1 MAKILITALGRG
13 NFDNEEKKMKYQ
25 PTKYYV
31 EENDTLKET
40 QLIASAIDEKWKMD
54 KIIFIGTTGSM
65 WSNVYRFYC
74 EDQNIEK
81 DEKYYEKLE
90 KIELENKKNTSI
102 EELEIEKFN
111 ATFDKKLNS
120 ILDKEIKGIIIKYG
134 VNDIENLENFH
145 SIIEIE
151 KEIENGDEIF
161 IDVTHSFRSMS
172 FWLFLIMT
180 YLKDVSN
187 KNIDIKNITYGMF
200 EARNE
205 KKETPI
211 VSLNLFV
218 DILKWFKGASE
229 LKNYGNSYSI
239 LDELEKN
246 LMNKE
251 IKNEIEIFSD
261 TMNIHYIDSIEE
273 SLKNFNTIK
282 DKLNNLEGPGKYIIP
297 QVFKNFINTFELP
310 NKEKLSNEEKKYLLR
325 AKLAKWHFDQK
336 RYSMAAININEAVV
350 DFIMDAL
357 NFPNID
363 TEIKTDKTRLAKIWL
378 EQIKEVEDEEIKK
391 YGTMYVETRSI
402 RNKIAHS
409 LDNKRDLKEDIKN
422 LKEYSNN
429 IFNLLLSKDLVK
441 EKDSKLGLSE
451 KLKREYE
458 EEEEKKK
465 ENEKKGDF
473 NLFVISDKGLDS
485 EEIVTIKNKFKIAE
499 QPIYLS
505 KKEKEKWKS
514 ACEKNDKESL
524 EHFKEIINNKTKEGD
539 YILIIGDFEYKNE
552 LEEYSNSKN
561 LKVIKIVLKKSFEVL

>member
-1 MAKILITALGRG
+1 MSKILITALGSG
-13 NFDNEEKKMKYQ
+13 TYNKEKNEKEYKLATYYLEEGHPLEK
-25 PTKYYV
+25 T
-31 EENDTLKET
+31 E
-40 QLIASAIDEKWKMD
+40 LIASAIDEQWKMD

-65 WSNVYRFYC
+65 WSNVYKFYC
-74 EDQNIEK
+74 KNKRITMN
-81 DEKYYEKLE
+81 DEYYNKL
-90 KIELENKKNTSI
+90 KNTELSANKDTLI
-102 EELEIEKFN
+102 ENLEIEKFN
-111 ATFDKKLNS
+111 ATFDKK
-120 ILDKEIKGIIIKYG
+120 IKGIVIKYG
-134 VNDIENLENFH
+134 VDNKENLENFH

-151 KEIENGDEIF
+151 KEIEDGDEIF

-180 YLKDVSN
+180 YLRDVSN

-200 EARNE
+200 EAPNE

-246 LMNKE
+246 LIDKE
-251 IKNEIEIFSD
+251 IKNEIENFSD
-261 TMNIHYIDSIEE
+261 TMNINYIDSIEE

-325 AKLAKWHFDQK
+325 AKLAKWHFNQK
-336 RYSMAAININEAVV
+336 RYSMAAININEAIV

-363 TEIKTDKTRLAKIWL
+363 TEIKTDKSRLAKIWL

-409 LDNKRDLKEDIKN
+409 LDNKRDLKEDIRN

-441 EKDSKLGLSE
+441 EKDSKLGFSE
-451 KLKREYE
+451 KLKKENE
-458 EEEEKKK
+458 KK
-465 ENEKKGDF
+465 ENEKKGNL

-514 ACEKNDKESL
+514 ACKKNDKESL
-524 EHFKEIINNKTKEGD
+524 EEFKKIINNKTKEGD
-539 YILIIGDFEYKNE
+539 YILIIGDFEYKKE
-552 LEEYSNSKN
+552 LEEYSSSKN
-561 LKVIKIVLKKSFEVL
+561 LKVMKIVFKKSFKLL

>member
-1 MAKILITALGRG
+1 MAKILITALGSG
-13 NFDNEEKKMKYQ
+13 TYNKEKNEKEYR
-25 PTKYYV
+25 PATYYV
-31 EENDTLKET
+31 EEGNPLKET
-40 QLIASAIDEKWKMD
+40 ELIASAIDEQWKMD

-65 WSNVYRFYC
+65 WSNVYKFYC
-74 EDQNIEK
+74 ENKRITMNDEYYDKLKKTELSANKDTLIE
-81 DEKYYEKLE
+81 
-90 KIELENKKNTSI
+90 N
-102 EELEIEKFN
+102 LEIEKFN
-111 ATFDKKLNS
+111 ATFDKK
-120 ILDKEIKGIIIKYG
+120 IKGIVIKYG
-134 VNDIENLENFH
+134 VDNKENLENFH

-151 KEIENGDEIF
+151 KEIEDGDEIF

-200 EARNE
+200 EAPNE

-246 LMNKE
+246 SMDKE
-251 IKNEIEIFSD
+251 IKNELENFSD
-261 TMNIHYIDSIEE
+261 TMNINYIDSIEE

-325 AKLAKWHFDQK
+325 ARLAKWHFNQK
-336 RYSMAAININEAVV
+336 RYSMAAININEAIV

-378 EQIKEVEDEEIKK
+378 EQIKEVEDKEIKK

-458 EEEEKKK
+458 EEEKKK

-524 EHFKEIINNKTKEGD
+524 EEFKKIINNKTKEGD
-539 YILIIGDFEYKNE
+539 YVLIIGDFEYKNE

-561 LKVIKIVLKKSFEVL
+561 LKVVKIIFKKSFKLL

>member
-1 MAKILITALGRG
+1 MAKILITALGSG
-13 NFDNEEKKMKYQ
+13 TYNKEKNEKEYR
-25 PTKYYV
+25 PATYYV
-31 EENDTLKET
+31 EEGHPLEKTE
-40 QLIASAIDEKWKMD
+40 LIASAIDEQWKMD

-65 WSNVYRFYC
+65 WSNVYKFYC
-74 EDQNIEK
+74 NNKGVKKNEDYYNKLKNTELKANKDTPIEK
-81 DEKYYEKLE
+81 
-90 KIELENKKNTSI
+90 
-102 EELEIEKFN
+102 LEIEKFN
-111 ATFDKKLNS
+111 STFDGK
-120 ILDKEIKGIIIKYG
+120 IKGIVIKYG
-134 VNDIENLENFH
+134 VDNKENLENFH

-151 KEIENGDEIF
+151 KEIEDGDEIF
-161 IDVTHSFRSMS
+161 IDITHSFRSMS

-200 EARNE
+200 EAQNE

-211 VSLNLFV
+211 VSLNLFI

-239 LDELEKN
+239 LEELEKN
-246 LMNKE
+246 LEDKD
-251 IKNEIEIFSD
+251 IKNELENFSNA
-261 TMNIHYIDSIEE
+261 MNINYIDSLKE
-273 SLKNFNTIK
+273 SLKNFDTIK
-282 DKLNNLEGPGKYIIP
+282 NKLDNLEGPGKYIVP
-297 QVFKNFINTFELP
+297 QIFENFINEFKFQNDE
-310 NKEKLSNEEKKYLLR
+310 NLSNEEKKYLLR
-325 AKLAKWHFDQK
+325 AKLAKWHCDQK
-336 RYSMAAININEAVV
+336 RYTMAAININEAIV
-350 DFIMDAL
+350 DFIMDVL
-357 NFPNID
+357 NFPIKD
-363 TEIKTDKTRLAKIWL
+363 TKAKTSETDLAKIWL
-378 EQIKEVEDEEIKK
+378 EKIEKVENEEIKK

-402 RNKIAHS
+402 RNKSAHS
-409 LDNKRDLKEDIKN
+409 LERETNLKDDIKN
-422 LKEYSNN
+422 LEVYSST
-429 IFNLLLSKDLVK
+429 IFNSLSSKDLVK

-552 LEEYSNSKN
+552 LEEYSSSKN
-561 LKVIKIVLKKSFEVL
+561 LKIMKIVFKKFFKLL

>member
-1 MAKILITALGRG
+1 MAKILITALGSG
-13 NFDNEEKKMKYQ
+13 TYNKEKNEKEYK
-25 PTKYYV
+25 PATYYV
-31 EENDTLKET
+31 EEGNPLEKTEF
-40 QLIASAIDEKWKMD
+40 IASAIDEKWKMD

-65 WSNVYRFYC
+65 WSNIYKFYC
-74 EDQNIEK
+74 KNKSITMN
-81 DEKYYEKLE
+81 DEYYDKL
-90 KIELENKKNTSI
+90 KNT
-102 EELEIEKFN
+102 ELTANKDTPVEKLEIEKFN
-111 ATFDKKLNS
+111 NTFGGK
-120 ILDKEIKGIIIKYG
+120 IKGIVIKYG

-151 KEIENGDEIF
+151 KEIEDGDEIF
-161 IDVTHSFRSMS
+161 IDITHSFRSMS

-187 KNIDIKNITYGMF
+187 KNINIKNITYGMF
-200 EARNE
+200 EAPNE

-211 VSLNLFV
+211 VSLNLFI

-239 LDELEKN
+239 LEELEKN
-246 LMNKE
+246 LEDKD
-251 IKNEIEIFSD
+251 IKNELKNFSNA
-261 TMNIHYIDSIEE
+261 MNINYIDSLKE
-273 SLKNFNTIK
+273 SLKNFDTIK
-282 DKLNNLEGPGKYIIP
+282 NKLDNLEGPGKYIVP
-297 QVFKNFINTFELP
+297 QIFENFINEFKFQNDEI
-310 NKEKLSNEEKKYLLR
+310 LSNEEKKYLLR
-325 AKLAKWHFDQK
+325 AKLAKWHCEQK
-336 RYSMAAININEAVV
+336 RYAMAAININEALV
-350 DFIMDAL
+350 DFIMDVL
-357 NFPNID
+357 NFPIKKD
-363 TEIKTDKTRLAKIWL
+363 TKDKTSENKLAINWL
-378 EQIKEVEDEEIKK
+378 EKIEKVEDKEIKK

-402 RNKIAHS
+402 RNKSAHS
-409 LDNKRDLKEDIKN
+409 LERETNLKDDIKN
-422 LKEYSNN
+422 LEINSST

-451 KLKREYE
+451 KLKREY

-539 YILIIGDFEYKNE
+539 YILIIGEFEYKNE

-561 LKVIKIVLKKSFEVL
+561 LKVIKIVFKKSFEVL

>member
-1 MAKILITALGRG
+1 MAKILITALGSG
-13 NFDNEEKKMKYQ
+13 TYNKEKNEKEYK
-25 PTKYYV
+25 PATYYV
-31 EENDTLKET
+31 EEGNPLEKTEF
-40 QLIASAIDEKWKMD
+40 IASAIDEKWKMD

-65 WSNVYRFYC
+65 WSNIYKFYC
-74 EDQNIEK
+74 KNKSITMN
-81 DEKYYEKLE
+81 DEYYDKL
-90 KIELENKKNTSI
+90 KNT
-102 EELEIEKFN
+102 ELTANKDTPVEKLEIEKFN
-111 ATFDKKLNS
+111 NTFGGK
-120 ILDKEIKGIIIKYG
+120 IKGIVIKYG

-151 KEIENGDEIF
+151 KEIEDGDEIF
-161 IDVTHSFRSMS
+161 IDITHSFRSMS

-187 KNIDIKNITYGMF
+187 KNINIKNITYGMF
-200 EARNE
+200 EAPNE

-211 VSLNLFV
+211 VSLNLFI

-239 LDELEKN
+239 LEELEKN
-246 LMNKE
+246 LEDKD
-251 IKNEIEIFSD
+251 IKNELKNFSN
-261 TMNIHYIDSIEE
+261 TMNINYIDSLKE
-273 SLKNFNTIK
+273 SLKNFDTIK
-282 DKLNNLEGPGKYIIP
+282 NKLDNLEGPGKYIVP
-297 QVFKNFINTFELP
+297 QIFENFINEFKFQNDE
-310 NKEKLSNEEKKYLLR
+310 NLSNEEKKYLLR
-325 AKLAKWHFDQK
+325 AKLAKWHCEQK
-336 RYSMAAININEAVV
+336 RYAMAAININEALV
-350 DFIMDAL
+350 DFIMDVL
-357 NFPNID
+357 NFPIKKD
-363 TEIKTDKTRLAKIWL
+363 TKDKTSENKLAINWL
-378 EQIKEVEDEEIKK
+378 EKIEKVEDKEIKK

-402 RNKIAHS
+402 RNKSAHS
-409 LDNKRDLKEDIKN
+409 LERETNLKDDIKN
-422 LKEYSNN
+422 LEINSST

-451 KLKREYE
+451 KLKREY

-539 YILIIGDFEYKNE
+539 YILIIGEFEYKNE

-561 LKVIKIVLKKSFEVL
+561 LKVIKIVFKKSFEVL

>member
-1 MAKILITALGRG
+1 MAKILITALGSG
-13 NFDNEEKKMKYQ
+13 TYNKEKNEKEYR
-25 PTKYYV
+25 PATYYV
-31 EENDTLKET
+31 EEGNPLKET
-40 QLIASAIDEKWKMD
+40 ELIASAIDEQWKMD

-65 WSNVYRFYC
+65 WSNVYKFYC
-74 EDQNIEK
+74 ENKRITMNDEYYDKLKKTELSANKDTLIE
-81 DEKYYEKLE
+81 
-90 KIELENKKNTSI
+90 N
-102 EELEIEKFN
+102 LEIEKFN
-111 ATFDKKLNS
+111 ATFDKK
-120 ILDKEIKGIIIKYG
+120 IKGIVIKYG
-134 VNDIENLENFH
+134 VDNKENLENFH

-151 KEIENGDEIF
+151 KEIEDGDEIF

-200 EARNE
+200 EAPNE

-246 LMNKE
+246 SMDKE
-251 IKNEIEIFSD
+251 IKNELENFSD
-261 TMNIHYIDSIEE
+261 TMNINYIDSIEE

-325 AKLAKWHFDQK
+325 ARLAKWHFNQK
-336 RYSMAAININEAVV
+336 RYSMAAININEAIV

-378 EQIKEVEDEEIKK
+378 EQIKEVEDKEIKK

-451 KLKREYE
+451 KLKKEN
-458 EEEEKKK
+458 KKK
-465 ENEKKGDF
+465 ENKKKEIVK
-473 NLFVISDKGLDS
+473 LFVIAEKGLVQ
-485 EEIVTIKNKFKIAE
+485 EEIDTIKNELKIAI
-499 QPIYLS
+499 QPDYLNG
-505 KKEKEKWKS
+505 KEREKWKS

-524 EHFKEIINNKTKEGD
+524 EEFKKIINNKTKEGD
-539 YILIIGDFEYKNE
+539 YVLIIGDFEYKNE

-561 LKVIKIVLKKSFEVL
+561 LKVVKIIFKKSFKLL

>member
-1 MAKILITALGRG
+1 MAKILITALGSG
-13 NFDNEEKKMKYQ
+13 TYNKEKKEKEYK
-25 PTKYYV
+25 PATYYV
-31 EENDTLKET
+31 EEGNPLEKTEF
-40 QLIASAIDEKWKMD
+40 IASAIDEKWEMD

-65 WSNVYRFYC
+65 WSNIYKFYC
-74 EDQNIEK
+74 KNKSITMN
-81 DEKYYEKLE
+81 DEYYDKL
-90 KIELENKKNTSI
+90 KNT
-102 EELEIEKFN
+102 ELTANKDTPVEKLEIEKFN
-111 ATFDKKLNS
+111 NTFGGK
-120 ILDKEIKGIIIKYG
+120 IKGIVIKYG

-151 KEIENGDEIF
+151 KEIEDGDEIF
-161 IDVTHSFRSMS
+161 IDITHSFRSMS

-200 EARNE
+200 EAQNE

-261 TMNIHYIDSIEE
+261 TMNINYIDSIEE

-378 EQIKEVEDEEIKK
+378 EQIKEVEDKEIKK
-391 YGTMYVETRSI
+391 YGIMYVETRSI

-524 EHFKEIINNKTKEGD
+524 EHFKEIINDKTKEGD

-561 LKVIKIVLKKSFEVL
+561 LKVIKVVFKRSFEVL

>member
-13 NFDNEEKKMKYQ
+13 NANKKQYE

-31 EENDTLKET
+31 DENDDLKET
-40 QLIASAIDEKWKMD
+40 ELIASAIDEKWKMD

-65 WSNVYRFYC
+65 WSNVYNFYC
-74 EDQNIEK
+74 EDQGIEK
-81 DEKYYEKLE
+81 DNNYYK
-90 KIELENKKNTSI
+90 ELEAEVETDENVF
-102 EELEIEKFN
+102 IEKFN
-111 ATFDKKLNS
+111 ATFNKKNNPKLN
-120 ILDKEIKGIIIKYG
+120 KEIKGIVIKYG
-134 VNDIENLENFH
+134 VNDKENLENFY

-161 IDVTHSFRSMS
+161 IDITHSFRSMS
-172 FWLFLIMT
+172 FWLFLVIT
-180 YLKDVSN
+180 YLKDVSD

-200 EARNE
+200 EAKN
-205 KKETPI
+205 KKAPI
-211 VSLNLFV
+211 ISLNLFV

-246 LMNKE
+246 SMDKE
-251 IKNEIEIFSD
+251 IKNELENFSD
-261 TMNIHYIDSIEE
+261 TMNINYIDSIEE

-297 QVFKNFINTFELP
+297 QVFKNFINTFDLP
-310 NKEKLSNEEKKYLLR
+310 NKERLSNEEKKYLLR
-325 AKLAKWHFDQK
+325 ARLAKWHFDQK
-336 RYSMAAININEAVV
+336 RYSMAAININEAIV
-350 DFIMDAL
+350 DFIMDVL
-357 NFPNID
+357 SFPLID
-363 TEIKTDKTRLAKIWL
+363 TEIKTDKSRLAKIWL

-429 IFNLLLSKDLVK
+429 IFNLLLSKNLVK
-441 EKDSKLGLSE
+441 EKDSKLGFSE
-451 KLKREYE
+451 KLK
-458 EEEEKKK
+458 KD
-465 ENEKKGDF
+465 NEKKD
-473 NLFVISDKGLDS
+473 NEEKEDSKLFIISDKGLDS
-485 EEIVTIKNKFKIAE
+485 EEIVMIKNKFKIAE

-505 KKEKEKWKS
+505 RKEKEKWKS

-561 LKVIKIVLKKSFEVL
+561 LKVIKVVFKRSFEIL

>member
-1 MAKILITALGRG
+1 MAKILITALGSG
-13 NFDNEEKKMKYQ
+13 TYNKEKNEKEYR
-25 PTKYYV
+25 PATYYV
-31 EENDTLKET
+31 EEGHPLEKTE
-40 QLIASAIDEKWKMD
+40 LIASAIDEQWKMD

-65 WSNVYRFYC
+65 WSNVYKFYC
-74 EDQNIEK
+74 ENKRITMNNE
-81 DEKYYEKLE
+81 YYDKL
-90 KIELENKKNTSI
+90 KNTELSANKDTPI
-102 EELEIEKFN
+102 ENLEIEKFN
-111 ATFDKKLNS
+111 ATFDKK
-120 ILDKEIKGIIIKYG
+120 IKGIVIKYG
-134 VNDIENLENFH
+134 VDNKENLENFH

-151 KEIENGDEIF
+151 KEIEDGDEIF

-180 YLKDVSN
+180 YLRDVSN

-200 EARNE
+200 EAPNE

-246 LMNKE
+246 LVDKE
-251 IKNEIEIFSD
+251 IKNEIENFSD
-261 TMNIHYIDSIEE
+261 TMNINYIDSIEE

-325 AKLAKWHFDQK
+325 AKLAKWHFNQK
-336 RYSMAAININEAVV
+336 RYSMAAININEAIV

-363 TEIKTDKTRLAKIWL
+363 TEIKTDKSRLAKIWL

-391 YGTMYVETRSI
+391 YGTMYIETRSI

-441 EKDSKLGLSE
+441 EKDSKLGFSE
-451 KLKREYE
+451 KL
-458 EEEEKKK
+458 KK
-465 ENEKKGDF
+465 ENEKKENL

-514 ACEKNDKESL
+514 ACKKNDKESL
-524 EHFKEIINNKTKEGD
+524 EEFKKIINNKTKEGD

-552 LEEYSNSKN
+552 LEEYSSSKN
-561 LKVIKIVLKKSFEVL
+561 LKIMKIVFKKFFKLL

>member
-1 MAKILITALGRG
+1 MAKILITALGSG
-13 NFDNEEKKMKYQ
+13 TYNKEKKEKEYK
-25 PTKYYV
+25 PATYYV
-31 EENDTLKET
+31 EEGNPLEKTEF
-40 QLIASAIDEKWKMD
+40 IASAIDEKWEMD

-65 WSNVYRFYC
+65 WSNIYKFYC
-74 EDQNIEK
+74 KNKSITMN
-81 DEKYYEKLE
+81 DEYYDKL
-90 KIELENKKNTSI
+90 KNT
-102 EELEIEKFN
+102 ELTANKDTPVEKLEIEKFN
-111 ATFDKKLNS
+111 NTFGGK
-120 ILDKEIKGIIIKYG
+120 IKGIVIKYG

-151 KEIENGDEIF
+151 KEIEDGDEIF
-161 IDVTHSFRSMS
+161 IDITHSFRSMS

-200 EARNE
+200 EAQNE

-261 TMNIHYIDSIEE
+261 TMNINYIDSIEE

-310 NKEKLSNEEKKYLLR
+310 NKKKLSNEEKKYLLR

-336 RYSMAAININEAVV
+336 RYSMAAININEAIV

-378 EQIKEVEDEEIKK
+378 EQIKEVEDKEIKK

-451 KLKREYE
+451 KLKREY

>member
-1 MAKILITALGRG
+1 MAKILITALGSG
-13 NFDNEEKKMKYQ
+13 TYNKEKKEKEYK
-25 PTKYYV
+25 PATYYV
-31 EENDTLKET
+31 EEGNPLEKTEF
-40 QLIASAIDEKWKMD
+40 IASAIDEKWEMD

-65 WSNVYRFYC
+65 WSNIYKFYC
-74 EDQNIEK
+74 KNKSITMN
-81 DEKYYEKLE
+81 DEYYDKL
-90 KIELENKKNTSI
+90 KNT
-102 EELEIEKFN
+102 ELTANKDTPVEKLEIEKFN
-111 ATFDKKLNS
+111 NTFGGK
-120 ILDKEIKGIIIKYG
+120 IKGIVIKYG

-151 KEIENGDEIF
+151 KEIEDGDEIF
-161 IDVTHSFRSMS
+161 IDITHSFRSMS

-200 EARNE
+200 EAQNE

-261 TMNIHYIDSIEE
+261 TMNINYIDSIEE

-336 RYSMAAININEAVV
+336 RYSMAAININEAIV

-465 ENEKKGDF
+465 ENEKKEDSK
-473 NLFVISDKGLDS
+473 LFVISDKGLDS

-514 ACEKNDKESL
+514 TCEKNNKESL

-561 LKVIKIVLKKSFEVL
+561 LKVIKIVFKKSFEVL

>member
-1 MAKILITALGRG
+1 MAKILITALGSG
-13 NFDNEEKKMKYQ
+13 TYNKEKNEKEYR
-25 PTKYYV
+25 PATYYV
-31 EENDTLKET
+31 EEGHPLEKTE
-40 QLIASAIDEKWKMD
+40 LIASAIDEQWKMD

-65 WSNVYRFYC
+65 WSNVYKFYC
-74 EDQNIEK
+74 ENKRITMNNE
-81 DEKYYEKLE
+81 YYDKL
-90 KIELENKKNTSI
+90 KNTELSANKDTPI
-102 EELEIEKFN
+102 ENLEIEKFN
-111 ATFDKKLNS
+111 ATFDKK
-120 ILDKEIKGIIIKYG
+120 IKGIVIKYG
-134 VNDIENLENFH
+134 VDNKENLENFH

-151 KEIENGDEIF
+151 KEIEDGDEIF

-180 YLKDVSN
+180 YLRDVSN

-200 EARNE
+200 EAPNE

-246 LMNKE
+246 LVDKE
-251 IKNEIEIFSD
+251 IKNEIENFSD
-261 TMNIHYIDSIEE
+261 TMNINYIDSIEE

-325 AKLAKWHFDQK
+325 AKLAKWHFNQK
-336 RYSMAAININEAVV
+336 RYSMAAININEAIV

-363 TEIKTDKTRLAKIWL
+363 TEIKTDKSRLAKIWL

-391 YGTMYVETRSI
+391 YGTMYIETRSI

-441 EKDSKLGLSE
+441 EKDSKLGFSE
-451 KLKREYE
+451 KL
-458 EEEEKKK
+458 KK
-465 ENEKKGDF
+465 ENEKKENEKKENEKKENL

-514 ACEKNDKESL
+514 ACKKNDKESL
-524 EHFKEIINNKTKEGD
+524 EEFKKIINNKTKEGD

-552 LEEYSNSKN
+552 LEEYSSSKN
-561 LKVIKIVLKKSFEVL
+561 LKIMKIVFKKFFKLL

>member
-1 MAKILITALGRG
+1 MAKILITALGSG
-13 NFDNEEKKMKYQ
+13 TYNKEKKEKEYK
-25 PTKYYV
+25 PATYYV
-31 EENDTLKET
+31 EEGNPLEKTEF
-40 QLIASAIDEKWKMD
+40 IASAIDEKWEMD

-65 WSNVYRFYC
+65 WSNIYKFYC
-74 EDQNIEK
+74 KNKSITMN
-81 DEKYYEKLE
+81 DEYYDKL
-90 KIELENKKNTSI
+90 KNT
-102 EELEIEKFN
+102 ELTANKDTPVEKLEIEKFN
-111 ATFDKKLNS
+111 NTFGGK
-120 ILDKEIKGIIIKYG
+120 IKGIVIKYG

-161 IDVTHSFRSMS
+161 IDITHSFRSMS

-200 EARNE
+200 EAQNE

-261 TMNIHYIDSIEE
+261 TMNINYIDSIEE

-336 RYSMAAININEAVV
+336 RYSMAAININEAIV

>member
-1 MAKILITALGRG
+1 MAKILITALGSG
-13 NFDNEEKKMKYQ
+13 TYNKEKNEKEYR
-25 PTKYYV
+25 PATYYV
-31 EENDTLKET
+31 EEGHPLEKTE
-40 QLIASAIDEKWKMD
+40 LIASAIDEQWKMD

-65 WSNVYRFYC
+65 WSNVYKFYC
-74 EDQNIEK
+74 ENKGITMN
-81 DEKYYEKLE
+81 DEYYDKL
-90 KIELENKKNTSI
+90 KNTELSANKDTPI
-102 EELEIEKFN
+102 ENLEIEKFN
-111 ATFDKKLNS
+111 ATFDKK
-120 ILDKEIKGIIIKYG
+120 IKGIVIKYG
-134 VNDIENLENFH
+134 VDNKENLENFH

-151 KEIENGDEIF
+151 KEIEDGDEIF

-180 YLKDVSN
+180 YLRDVSN

-200 EARNE
+200 EAPNE

-246 LMNKE
+246 LMDKE
-251 IKNEIEIFSD
+251 IKNEIENFSD
-261 TMNIHYIDSIEE
+261 TMNINYIDSIEE

-325 AKLAKWHFDQK
+325 AKLAKWHFNQK
-336 RYSMAAININEAVV
+336 RYSMAAININEAIV

-363 TEIKTDKTRLAKIWL
+363 TEIKTDKSRLAKIWL

-391 YGTMYVETRSI
+391 YGTMYIETRSI

-458 EEEEKKK
+458 EEEKKK
-465 ENEKKGDF
+465 ENEKKEDSK
-473 NLFVISDKGLDS
+473 LFVISDKGLDS
-485 EEIVTIKNKFKIAE
+485 EEIVMIKNKFKIAE

-514 ACEKNDKESL
+514 ACKKNDKESL
-524 EHFKEIINNKTKEGD
+524 EEFKKIINNKTKEGD

-552 LEEYSNSKN
+552 LEEYSSSKN
-561 LKVIKIVLKKSFEVL
+561 LKIMKIVFKKFFKLL

>member
-1 MAKILITALGRG
+1 MAKILITALGSG
-13 NFDNEEKKMKYQ
+13 TYNKEKKEKEYK
-25 PTKYYV
+25 PATYYV
-31 EENDTLKET
+31 EEGNPLEKTEF
-40 QLIASAIDEKWKMD
+40 IASAIDEKWEMD

-65 WSNVYRFYC
+65 WSNIYKFYC
-74 EDQNIEK
+74 KNKSITMN
-81 DEKYYEKLE
+81 DEYYDKL
-90 KIELENKKNTSI
+90 KNT
-102 EELEIEKFN
+102 ELTANKDTPVEKLEIEKFN
-111 ATFDKKLNS
+111 NTFGGK
-120 ILDKEIKGIIIKYG
+120 IKGIVIKYG

-151 KEIENGDEIF
+151 KEIEDGDEIF
-161 IDVTHSFRSMS
+161 IDITHSFRSMS

-200 EARNE
+200 EAQNE

-261 TMNIHYIDSIEE
+261 TMNINYIDSIEE

-336 RYSMAAININEAVV
+336 RYSMAAININEAIV

-378 EQIKEVEDEEIKK
+378 EQIKEVEDKEIKK

-458 EEEEKKK
+458 EEEKKK
-465 ENEKKGDF
+465 ENEKKEDSK
-473 NLFVISDKGLDS
+473 LFVISDKGLDS
-485 EEIVTIKNKFKIAE
+485 EEIVMIKNKFKIAE

-524 EHFKEIINNKTKEGD
+524 EHFKEIINNKIKEGD
-539 YILIIGDFEYKNE
+539 YILIIGEFEYKNE

-561 LKVIKIVLKKSFEVL
+561 LKVIKIVFKKSFEVL

>member
-1 MAKILITALGRG
+1 MAKILITALGSG
-13 NFDNEEKKMKYQ
+13 TYNKEKNEKEYK
-25 PTKYYV
+25 PATYYV
-31 EENDTLKET
+31 EEGHPLEET
-40 QLIASAIDEKWKMD
+40 ELIASAIHEQWKMD

-65 WSNVYRFYC
+65 WSNVYKFYC
-74 EDQNIEK
+74 NNKGIKKNEDYYNKLKNTELKANKDTPIEK
-81 DEKYYEKLE
+81 
-90 KIELENKKNTSI
+90 
-102 EELEIEKFN
+102 LEIEKFN
-111 ATFDKKLNS
+111 TTFDGK
-120 ILDKEIKGIIIKYG
+120 IKGIVIKYG
-134 VNDIENLENFH
+134 VDNKENLENFH

-151 KEIENGDEIF
+151 KEIEDGDEIF
-161 IDVTHSFRSMS
+161 IDITHSFRSMS

-187 KNIDIKNITYGMF
+187 KNIEIKNITYGMF
-200 EARNE
+200 EAQNE

-211 VSLNLFV
+211 VSLNLFI

-239 LDELEKN
+239 LEELEKN
-246 LMNKE
+246 LEDKD
-251 IKNEIEIFSD
+251 IKNELENFSNA
-261 TMNIHYIDSIEE
+261 MNINYIDSLKE
-273 SLKNFNTIK
+273 SLKNFDTIK
-282 DKLNNLEGPGKYIIP
+282 NKLDNLEGPGKYIVP
-297 QVFKNFINTFELP
+297 QIFENFINEFKFQ
-310 NKEKLSNEEKKYLLR
+310 NDEKLSNEEKKYLLR
-325 AKLAKWHFDQK
+325 AKLAKWHCDQK
-336 RYSMAAININEAVV
+336 RYTMAAININEAIV
-350 DFIMDAL
+350 DFIMDVL
-357 NFPNID
+357 TFPIKD
-363 TEIKTDKTRLAKIWL
+363 TKAKTSETDLAKIWL
-378 EQIKEVEDEEIKK
+378 EKIEKIEDEDEEIKK

-402 RNKIAHS
+402 RNKSAHS
-409 LDNKRDLKEDIKN
+409 LERETNLKDDIKN
-422 LKEYSNN
+422 LEVYSST
-429 IFNLLLSKDLVK
+429 IFNSLSSKDLVK

-561 LKVIKIVLKKSFEVL
+561 LKVIKIVFKKSFEVL

>member
-1 MAKILITALGRG
+1 MAKILITALGSG
-13 NFDNEEKKMKYQ
+13 TYNKEKNEKEYK
-25 PTKYYV
+25 PATYYV
-31 EENDTLKET
+31 EEGHPLEKTE
-40 QLIASAIDEKWKMD
+40 LIASAIDEQWKMD

-65 WSNVYRFYC
+65 WSNVYKFYC
-74 EDQNIEK
+74 ENKGITMN
-81 DEKYYEKLE
+81 DEYYDKL
-90 KIELENKKNTSI
+90 KNTELSANKDTPI
-102 EELEIEKFN
+102 ENLEIEKFN
-111 ATFDKKLNS
+111 ATFDKK
-120 ILDKEIKGIIIKYG
+120 IKGIVIKYG
-134 VNDIENLENFH
+134 VDNKENLENFH

-151 KEIENGDEIF
+151 KEIEDGDEIF

-180 YLKDVSN
+180 YLRDVSN

-200 EARNE
+200 EAPNE

-246 LMNKE
+246 LMDKE
-251 IKNEIEIFSD
+251 IKNEIENFSD
-261 TMNIHYIDSIEE
+261 TMNINYIDSIEE

-325 AKLAKWHFDQK
+325 AKLAKWHFNQK
-336 RYSMAAININEAVV
+336 RYSMAAININEAIV

-363 TEIKTDKTRLAKIWL
+363 TEIKTDKSRLAKIWL

-391 YGTMYVETRSI
+391 YGTMYIETRSI

-441 EKDSKLGLSE
+441 EKDSKLGFSE
-451 KLKREYE
+451 KL
-458 EEEEKKK
+458 KK
-465 ENEKKGDF
+465 ENEKKENEKKENL

-514 ACEKNDKESL
+514 ACKKNDKESL
-524 EHFKEIINNKTKEGD
+524 EEFKKIINNKTKEGD

-552 LEEYSNSKN
+552 LEEYSSSKN
-561 LKVIKIVLKKSFEVL
+561 LKIMKIVFKKFFKLL

>member
-1 MAKILITALGRG
+1 MAKILITALGSG
-13 NFDNEEKKMKYQ
+13 TYNKEKNEKEYR
-25 PTKYYV
+25 PATYYV
-31 EENDTLKET
+31 EEGHPLEKTE
-40 QLIASAIDEKWKMD
+40 LIASAIDEQWKMD

-65 WSNVYRFYC
+65 WSNVYKFYC
-74 EDQNIEK
+74 ENKRITMN
-81 DEKYYEKLE
+81 DEYYDKL
-90 KIELENKKNTSI
+90 KNTELSANKDTPI
-102 EELEIEKFN
+102 ENLEIEKFN
-111 ATFDKKLNS
+111 ATFDKK
-120 ILDKEIKGIIIKYG
+120 IKGIVIKYG
-134 VNDIENLENFH
+134 VDNKENLENFH

-151 KEIENGDEIF
+151 KEIEDGDEIF

-180 YLKDVSN
+180 YLRDVSN

-200 EARNE
+200 EAPNE

-246 LMNKE
+246 LMDKE
-251 IKNEIEIFSD
+251 IKNEIENFSD
-261 TMNIHYIDSIEE
+261 TMNINYIDSIEE

-325 AKLAKWHFDQK
+325 AKLAKWHFNQK
-336 RYSMAAININEAVV
+336 RYSMAAININEAIV

-363 TEIKTDKTRLAKIWL
+363 TEIKTDKSRLAKIWL

-391 YGTMYVETRSI
+391 YGTMYIETRSI

-441 EKDSKLGLSE
+441 EKDSKLGFSE
-451 KLKREYE
+451 KL
-458 EEEEKKK
+458 KK
-465 ENEKKGDF
+465 ENEKKENEKKENL

-514 ACEKNDKESL
+514 ACKKNDKESL
-524 EHFKEIINNKTKEGD
+524 EEFKKIINNKTKEGE

-552 LEEYSNSKN
+552 LEEYSSSKN
-561 LKVIKIVLKKSFEVL
+561 LKIMKIVFKKFFKLL

>member
-1 MAKILITALGRG
+1 MAKILITALGSG
-13 NFDNEEKKMKYQ
+13 TYNKEKNEKEYR
-25 PTKYYV
+25 PATYYV
-31 EENDTLKET
+31 EEGHPLEKTE
-40 QLIASAIDEKWKMD
+40 LIASAIDEQWKMD

-65 WSNVYRFYC
+65 WSNVYKFYC
-74 EDQNIEK
+74 ENKRITMNNE
-81 DEKYYEKLE
+81 YYDKL
-90 KIELENKKNTSI
+90 KNTELSANKDTPI
-102 EELEIEKFN
+102 ENLEIEKFN
-111 ATFDKKLNS
+111 ATFDKK
-120 ILDKEIKGIIIKYG
+120 IKGIVIKYG
-134 VNDIENLENFH
+134 VDNKENLENFH

-151 KEIENGDEIF
+151 KEIEDGDEIF

-180 YLKDVSN
+180 YLRDVSN

-200 EARNE
+200 EAPNE

-246 LMNKE
+246 LVDKE
-251 IKNEIEIFSD
+251 IKNEIENFSD
-261 TMNIHYIDSIEE
+261 TMNINYIDSIEE

-325 AKLAKWHFDQK
+325 AKLAKWHFNQK
-336 RYSMAAININEAVV
+336 RYSMAAININEAIV

-363 TEIKTDKTRLAKIWL
+363 TEIKTDKSRLAKIWL

-391 YGTMYVETRSI
+391 YGTMYIETRSI

-441 EKDSKLGLSE
+441 EKDSKLGFSE
-451 KLKREYE
+451 KL
-458 EEEEKKK
+458 KK
-465 ENEKKGDF
+465 ENEKKENL

-514 ACEKNDKESL
+514 ACKKNDKESL
-524 EHFKEIINNKTKEGD
+524 EEFKKIINNKTKEGD

>member
-1 MAKILITALGRG
+1 MAKILITALGSG
-13 NFDNEEKKMKYQ
+13 TYNKEKNEKEYK
-25 PTKYYV
+25 PATYYV
-31 EENDTLKET
+31 EEGNPLKET
-40 QLIASAIDEKWKMD
+40 ELIASAIDEKWKMD

-65 WSNVYRFYC
+65 WSNVYKFYC
-74 EDQNIEK
+74 NNKGIKKNEDYYNKLKNTELKANKDTPIEK
-81 DEKYYEKLE
+81 
-90 KIELENKKNTSI
+90 
-102 EELEIEKFN
+102 LEIEKFN
-111 ATFDKKLNS
+111 TTFDGK
-120 ILDKEIKGIIIKYG
+120 IKGIVIKYG
-134 VNDIENLENFH
+134 VDNKENLENFH

-151 KEIENGDEIF
+151 KEIEDGDEIF
-161 IDVTHSFRSMS
+161 IDITHSFRSMS

-200 EARNE
+200 EAQNE

-211 VSLNLFV
+211 VSLNLFI

-239 LDELEKN
+239 LEELEKN
-246 LMNKE
+246 LEDKD
-251 IKNEIEIFSD
+251 IKNELENFSNA
-261 TMNIHYIDSIEE
+261 MNINYIDSLKE
-273 SLKNFNTIK
+273 SLKNFDTIK
-282 DKLNNLEGPGKYIIP
+282 NKLDNLEGPGKYIVP
-297 QVFKNFINTFELP
+297 QIFENFINEFKFQ
-310 NKEKLSNEEKKYLLR
+310 NDEKLSNEEKKYLLR
-325 AKLAKWHFDQK
+325 AKLAKWHCDQK
-336 RYSMAAININEAVV
+336 RYTMAAININEAIV
-350 DFIMDAL
+350 DFIMDVL
-357 NFPNID
+357 NFPIKD
-363 TEIKTDKTRLAKIWL
+363 TKAKTSETDLAKIWL
-378 EQIKEVEDEEIKK
+378 EKIEKVEDEEIKK

-402 RNKIAHS
+402 RNKSAHS
-409 LDNKRDLKEDIKN
+409 LERETNLKDDIKN
-422 LKEYSNN
+422 LEVYSST
-429 IFNLLLSKDLVK
+429 IFNSLSSKDLVK

-451 KLKREYE
+451 KLKRGY

-473 NLFVISDKGLDS
+473 NLFIISDKGLDS

-561 LKVIKIVLKKSFEVL
+561 LKVIKIVFKKSFEVL

>member
-1 MAKILITALGRG
+1 MAKILITALGSG
-13 NFDNEEKKMKYQ
+13 TYNKEKNEKEYK
-25 PTKYYV
+25 PATYYV
-31 EENDTLKET
+31 EEGNPLEKTEF
-40 QLIASAIDEKWKMD
+40 IASAIDEKWKMD

-74 EDQNIEK
+74 KNKSITMN
-81 DEKYYEKLE
+81 DEYYDKL
-90 KIELENKKNTSI
+90 KNT
-102 EELEIEKFN
+102 ELTANKDTPVEKLEIEKFN
-111 ATFDKKLNS
+111 NTFGGK
-120 ILDKEIKGIIIKYG
+120 IKGIVIKYG

-151 KEIENGDEIF
+151 KEIEDGDEIF
-161 IDVTHSFRSMS
+161 IDITHSFRSMS

-187 KNIDIKNITYGMF
+187 KNINIKNITYGMF
-200 EARNE
+200 EAPNE

-211 VSLNLFV
+211 VSLNLFI

-239 LDELEKN
+239 LEELEKN
-246 LMNKE
+246 LEDKD
-251 IKNEIEIFSD
+251 IKNELKNFSNA
-261 TMNIHYIDSIEE
+261 MNINYIDSLKE
-273 SLKNFNTIK
+273 SLKNFDTIK
-282 DKLNNLEGPGKYIIP
+282 NKLDNLEGPGKYIVP
-297 QVFKNFINTFELP
+297 QIFENFINEFKFQNDEI
-310 NKEKLSNEEKKYLLR
+310 LSNEEKKYLLR
-325 AKLAKWHFDQK
+325 AKLAKWHCEQK
-336 RYSMAAININEAVV
+336 RYAMAAININEALV
-350 DFIMDAL
+350 DFIMDVL
-357 NFPNID
+357 NFPIKKD
-363 TEIKTDKTRLAKIWL
+363 TKDKTSENKLAINWL
-378 EQIKEVEDEEIKK
+378 EKIEKVEDKEIKK

-402 RNKIAHS
+402 RNKSAHS
-409 LDNKRDLKEDIKN
+409 LERETNLKDDIKN
-422 LKEYSNN
+422 LEINSST

-458 EEEEKKK
+458 EEKKK
-465 ENEKKGDF
+465 ENEKKGDSK
-473 NLFVISDKGLDS
+473 LFIISDKGLDS
-485 EEIVTIKNKFKIAE
+485 EEIVMIKNKFKIAE

-524 EHFKEIINNKTKEGD
+524 EQFKEIINDKTKEGD

-561 LKVIKIVLKKSFEVL
+561 LKVIKVVFKRSFEVL

>member
-1 MAKILITALGRG
+1 MAKILITALGSG
-13 NFDNEEKKMKYQ
+13 TYNKEKNEKEYR
-25 PTKYYV
+25 PATYYV
-31 EENDTLKET
+31 EEGHPLEKTE
-40 QLIASAIDEKWKMD
+40 LIASAIDEQWKMD

-65 WSNVYRFYC
+65 WSNVYKFYC
-74 EDQNIEK
+74 ENKGITMN
-81 DEKYYEKLE
+81 DEYYDKL
-90 KIELENKKNTSI
+90 KNTELSANKDTPI
-102 EELEIEKFN
+102 ENLEIEKFN
-111 ATFDKKLNS
+111 ATFDKK
-120 ILDKEIKGIIIKYG
+120 IKGIVIKYG
-134 VNDIENLENFH
+134 VDNKENLENFH

-151 KEIENGDEIF
+151 KEIEDGDEIF

-180 YLKDVSN
+180 YLRDVSN

-200 EARNE
+200 EAPNE

-246 LMNKE
+246 LMDKE
-251 IKNEIEIFSD
+251 IKNEIENFSD
-261 TMNIHYIDSIEE
+261 TMNINYIDSIEE

-325 AKLAKWHFDQK
+325 AKLAKWHFNQK
-336 RYSMAAININEAVV
+336 RYSMAAININEAIV

-363 TEIKTDKTRLAKIWL
+363 TEIKTDKSRLAKIWL

-391 YGTMYVETRSI
+391 YGTMYIETRSI

-441 EKDSKLGLSE
+441 EKDSKLGFSE
-451 KLKREYE
+451 KL
-458 EEEEKKK
+458 KK
-465 ENEKKGDF
+465 ENEKKENEKKENL

-514 ACEKNDKESL
+514 ACKKNDKESL
-524 EHFKEIINNKTKEGD
+524 EEFKKIINNKTKEGD

-552 LEEYSNSKN
+552 LEEYSSSKN
-561 LKVIKIVLKKSFEVL
+561 LKIMKIVFKKFFKLL

>member
-1 MAKILITALGRG
+1 MAKILITALGSG
-13 NFDNEEKKMKYQ
+13 TYNKEKKEKEYK
-25 PTKYYV
+25 PATYYV
-31 EENDTLKET
+31 EEGNPLEKTEF
-40 QLIASAIDEKWKMD
+40 IASAIDEKWEMD

-65 WSNVYRFYC
+65 WSNIYKFYC
-74 EDQNIEK
+74 KNKSITMN
-81 DEKYYEKLE
+81 DEYYDKL
-90 KIELENKKNTSI
+90 KNT
-102 EELEIEKFN
+102 ELTANKDTPVEKLEIEKFN
-111 ATFDKKLNS
+111 NTFGGK
-120 ILDKEIKGIIIKYG
+120 IKGIVIKYG

-151 KEIENGDEIF
+151 KEIEDGDEIF
-161 IDVTHSFRSMS
+161 IDITHSFRSMS

-200 EARNE
+200 EAQNE

-261 TMNIHYIDSIEE
+261 TMNINYIDSIEE

-336 RYSMAAININEAVV
+336 RYSMAAININEAIV

-458 EEEEKKK
+458 EEEKKK
-465 ENEKKGDF
+465 ENEKKEDSK
-473 NLFVISDKGLDS
+473 LFVISDKGLDS
-485 EEIVTIKNKFKIAE
+485 EEIVMIKNKFKIAE

-524 EHFKEIINNKTKEGD
+524 EEFKKIINNKTKEGD
-539 YILIIGDFEYKNE
+539 YILIIGDFEYKKE
-552 LEEYSNSKN
+552 IEEYSSSKN
-561 LKVIKIVLKKSFEVL
+561 LKVMKIVFKKSFKLL

>member
-1 MAKILITALGRG
+1 MAKILITALGSG
-13 NFDNEEKKMKYQ
+13 TYNKEKNEKEYK
-25 PTKYYV
+25 PATYYV
-31 EENDTLKET
+31 EEGNPLEKTEF
-40 QLIASAIDEKWKMD
+40 IASAIDEKWKMD

-65 WSNVYRFYC
+65 WSNIYKFYC
-74 EDQNIEK
+74 KNKSITMN
-81 DEKYYEKLE
+81 DEYYDKL
-90 KIELENKKNTSI
+90 KNT
-102 EELEIEKFN
+102 ELTANKDTPVEKLEIEKFN
-111 ATFDKKLNS
+111 NTFGGK
-120 ILDKEIKGIIIKYG
+120 IKGIVIKYG

-151 KEIENGDEIF
+151 KEIEDGDEIF
-161 IDVTHSFRSMS
+161 IDITHSFRSMS

-187 KNIDIKNITYGMF
+187 KNINIKNITYGMF
-200 EARNE
+200 EAPNE

-211 VSLNLFV
+211 VSLNLFI

-239 LDELEKN
+239 LEELEKN
-246 LMNKE
+246 LEDKD
-251 IKNEIEIFSD
+251 IKNELKNFSNA
-261 TMNIHYIDSIEE
+261 MNINYIDSLKE
-273 SLKNFNTIK
+273 SLKNFDTIK
-282 DKLNNLEGPGKYIIP
+282 NKLDNLEGPGKYIVP
-297 QVFKNFINTFELP
+297 QIFENFINEFKFQNDEI
-310 NKEKLSNEEKKYLLR
+310 LSNEEKKYLLR
-325 AKLAKWHFDQK
+325 AKLAKWHCEQK
-336 RYSMAAININEAVV
+336 RYAMAAININEALV
-350 DFIMDAL
+350 DFIMDVL
-357 NFPNID
+357 NFPIKKD
-363 TEIKTDKTRLAKIWL
+363 TKDKTSENKLAINWL
-378 EQIKEVEDEEIKK
+378 EKIEKVEDKEIKK

-402 RNKIAHS
+402 RNKSAHS
-409 LDNKRDLKEDIKN
+409 LERETNLKDDIKN
-422 LKEYSNN
+422 LEINSST

-458 EEEEKKK
+458 EEKKK
-465 ENEKKGDF
+465 ENEKKGDSK
-473 NLFVISDKGLDS
+473 LFIISDKGLDS
-485 EEIVTIKNKFKIAE
+485 EEIVMIKNKFKIAE

-524 EHFKEIINNKTKEGD
+524 EQFKEIINDKTKEGD

>member
-1 MAKILITALGRG
+1 MSKILITALGSG
-13 NFDNEEKKMKYQ
+13 TYNKEKNEKEYKLATYYLEEGHPLEK
-25 PTKYYV
+25 T
-31 EENDTLKET
+31 E
-40 QLIASAIDEKWKMD
+40 LIASAIDEQWKMD

-65 WSNVYRFYC
+65 WSNVYKFYC
-74 EDQNIEK
+74 KNKRITMN
-81 DEKYYEKLE
+81 DEYYNKL
-90 KIELENKKNTSI
+90 KNTELSANKDTLI
-102 EELEIEKFN
+102 ENLEIEKFN
-111 ATFDKKLNS
+111 ATFDKK
-120 ILDKEIKGIIIKYG
+120 IKGIVIKYG
-134 VNDIENLENFH
+134 VDNKENLENFH

-151 KEIENGDEIF
+151 KEIEDGDEIF

-180 YLKDVSN
+180 YLRDISN

-200 EARNE
+200 EAPNE

-246 LMNKE
+246 LIDKE
-251 IKNEIEIFSD
+251 IKNEIENFSD
-261 TMNIHYIDSIEE
+261 TMNINYIDSIEE

-325 AKLAKWHFDQK
+325 AKLAKWHFNQK
-336 RYSMAAININEAVV
+336 RYSMAAININEAIV

-363 TEIKTDKTRLAKIWL
+363 TEIKTDKSRLAKIWL

-409 LDNKRDLKEDIKN
+409 LDNKRDLKEDIRN

-429 IFNLLLSKDLVK
+429 IFNLLLSKDLMK

-458 EEEEKKK
+458 EEEKKK
-465 ENEKKGDF
+465 KNEKKGDF

-485 EEIVTIKNKFKIAE
+485 EEIITIKNKFKIAE

-514 ACEKNDKESL
+514 ACKKNDKESL
-524 EHFKEIINNKTKEGD
+524 EEFKKIINNKTKEGD
-539 YILIIGDFEYKNE
+539 YILIIGDFEYKKE
-552 LEEYSNSKN
+552 LEEYSSSKN
-561 LKVIKIVLKKSFEVL
+561 LKVMKIVFKKSFKLL

>member
-1 MAKILITALGRG
+1 MAKILITALGSG
-13 NFDNEEKKMKYQ
+13 TYNKEKNEKEYR
-25 PTKYYV
+25 PATYYV
-31 EENDTLKET
+31 EEGHPLEKTE
-40 QLIASAIDEKWKMD
+40 LIASAIDEQWKMD

-65 WSNVYRFYC
+65 WSNVYKFYC
-74 EDQNIEK
+74 EDKRITMNDEYYDKLKKTELSANKDTLIE
-81 DEKYYEKLE
+81 
-90 KIELENKKNTSI
+90 N
-102 EELEIEKFN
+102 LEIEKFN
-111 ATFDKKLNS
+111 ATFDKK
-120 ILDKEIKGIIIKYG
+120 IKGIVIKYG
-134 VNDIENLENFH
+134 VDNKENLENFH

-151 KEIENGDEIF
+151 KEIEDGDEIF

-200 EARNE
+200 EAPNE

-246 LMNKE
+246 SMDKE
-251 IKNEIEIFSD
+251 IKNELENFSD
-261 TMNIHYIDSIEE
+261 TMNINYIDSIEE

-325 AKLAKWHFDQK
+325 ARLAKWHFNQK
-336 RYSMAAININEAVV
+336 RYSMAAININEAIV

-378 EQIKEVEDEEIKK
+378 EQIKEVEDKEIKK

-429 IFNLLLSKDLVK
+429 IYNLLLSKDLVK

-451 KLKREYE
+451 KLKREY

-524 EHFKEIINNKTKEGD
+524 EEFKKIINNKTKEGD
-539 YILIIGDFEYKNE
+539 YVLIIGDFEYKNE

-561 LKVIKIVLKKSFEVL
+561 LKVVKIIFKKSFKLL

>member
-1 MAKILITALGRG
+1 MAKILITALGSG
-13 NFDNEEKKMKYQ
+13 TYNKEKNEKEYK
-25 PTKYYV
+25 PATYYV
-31 EENDTLKET
+31 EEGHPLEET
-40 QLIASAIDEKWKMD
+40 ELIASAIHEQWKMD

-65 WSNVYRFYC
+65 WSNVYKFYC
-74 EDQNIEK
+74 NNKGIKKNEDYYNKLKNTELKANKDTPIEK
-81 DEKYYEKLE
+81 
-90 KIELENKKNTSI
+90 
-102 EELEIEKFN
+102 LEIEKFN
-111 ATFDKKLNS
+111 TTFDGK
-120 ILDKEIKGIIIKYG
+120 IKGIVIKYG
-134 VNDIENLENFH
+134 VDNKENLENFH

-151 KEIENGDEIF
+151 KEIEDGDEIF
-161 IDVTHSFRSMS
+161 IDITHSFRSMS

-187 KNIDIKNITYGMF
+187 KNIEIKNITYGMF
-200 EARNE
+200 EAQNE

-211 VSLNLFV
+211 ASLNLFI

-239 LDELEKN
+239 LEELEKN
-246 LMNKE
+246 LEDKD
-251 IKNEIEIFSD
+251 IKNELENFSNA
-261 TMNIHYIDSIEE
+261 MNINYIDSLKE
-273 SLKNFNTIK
+273 SLKNFDTIK
-282 DKLNNLEGPGKYIIP
+282 NKLDNLEGPGKYIVP
-297 QVFKNFINTFELP
+297 QIFENFINEFKFQ
-310 NKEKLSNEEKKYLLR
+310 NDEKLSNEEKKYLLR
-325 AKLAKWHFDQK
+325 AKLAKWHCDQK
-336 RYSMAAININEAVV
+336 RYTMAAININEAIV
-350 DFIMDAL
+350 DFIMDVL
-357 NFPNID
+357 TFPIKD
-363 TEIKTDKTRLAKIWL
+363 TKAKTSETDLAKIWL
-378 EQIKEVEDEEIKK
+378 EKIEKIEDEDEEIKK

-402 RNKIAHS
+402 RNKSAHS
-409 LDNKRDLKEDIKN
+409 LERETNLKDDIKN
-422 LKEYSNN
+422 LEVYSST
-429 IFNLLLSKDLVK
+429 IFNSLSSKDLVK

-561 LKVIKIVLKKSFEVL
+561 LKVIKIVFKKSFEVL

>member
-1 MAKILITALGRG
+1 MAKILITALGSG
-13 NFDNEEKKMKYQ
+13 TYNKEKKEKEYK
-25 PTKYYV
+25 PATYYV
-31 EENDTLKET
+31 EEGNPLEKTEF
-40 QLIASAIDEKWKMD
+40 IASAIHEQWKMD

-65 WSNVYRFYC
+65 WSNVYKFYC
-74 EDQNIEK
+74 KNKSITMD
-81 DEKYYEKLE
+81 DYYYNKL
-90 KIELENKKNTSI
+90 KNTELSANKDTLI
-102 EELEIEKFN
+102 ENLEIEKFN
-111 ATFDKKLNS
+111 ATFHGK
-120 ILDKEIKGIIIKYG
+120 IKGIVIKYG
-134 VNDIENLENFH
+134 VDDKENLENFH

-161 IDVTHSFRSMS
+161 IDITHSFRSMS

-200 EARNE
+200 EAPNE

-239 LDELEKN
+239 LEELEKN
-246 LMNKE
+246 LKDKD
-251 IKNEIEIFSD
+251 IKNELKNFSNA
-261 TMNIHYIDSIEE
+261 MNINYVDSIEKGLE
-273 SLKNFNTIK
+273 KIYEIK
-282 DKLNNLEGPGKYIIP
+282 DKLDSLEGPGKYIVP
-297 QVFKNFINTFELP
+297 QTFENFINEFKFQKDE
-310 NKEKLSNEEKKYLLR
+310 NLSNEEKKYLLR
-325 AKLAKWHFDQK
+325 AKLAKWHCDQK
-336 RYSMAAININEAVV
+336 RYSMAAININEAIV

-357 NFPNID
+357 SFPLID
-363 TEIKTDKTRLAKIWL
+363 TEIKTDKSRLAKIWL
-378 EQIKEVEDEEIKK
+378 EQIKDVEYEEIKK

-409 LDNKRDLKEDIKN
+409 LENKRDLKKDIKN

-429 IFNLLLSKDLVK
+429 IFSLLLSKDLVK

-451 KLKREYE
+451 KLKREY
-458 EEEEKKK
+458 EEEKKK

-514 ACEKNDKESL
+514 ACEKNDEESL
-524 EHFKEIINNKTKEGD
+524 EEFKKIINNKTKEGD
-539 YILIIGDFEYKNE
+539 HILIIGDFEYKNE

>member
-1 MAKILITALGRG
+1 MAKILITALGSG
-13 NFDNEEKKMKYQ
+13 TYNKEKNEKEYK
-25 PTKYYV
+25 PATYYV
-31 EENDTLKET
+31 EEGNPLEKTEF
-40 QLIASAIDEKWKMD
+40 IASAIDEKWKMD

-65 WSNVYRFYC
+65 WSNIYKFYC
-74 EDQNIEK
+74 KNKSITMN
-81 DEKYYEKLE
+81 DEYYDKL
-90 KIELENKKNTSI
+90 KNT
-102 EELEIEKFN
+102 ELTANKDTPVEKLEIEKFN
-111 ATFDKKLNS
+111 NTFGGK
-120 ILDKEIKGIIIKYG
+120 IKGIVIKYG

-151 KEIENGDEIF
+151 KEIEDGDEIF
-161 IDVTHSFRSMS
+161 IDITHSFRSMS

-187 KNIDIKNITYGMF
+187 KNINIKNITYGMF
-200 EARNE
+200 EAPNE

-211 VSLNLFV
+211 VSLNLFI

-239 LDELEKN
+239 LEELEKN
-246 LMNKE
+246 LEDKD
-251 IKNEIEIFSD
+251 IKNELKNFSNA
-261 TMNIHYIDSIEE
+261 MNINYIDSLKE
-273 SLKNFNTIK
+273 SLKNFDTIK
-282 DKLNNLEGPGKYIIP
+282 NKLDNLEGPGKYIVP
-297 QVFKNFINTFELP
+297 QIFENFINEFKFQNDEI
-310 NKEKLSNEEKKYLLR
+310 LSNEEKKYLLR
-325 AKLAKWHFDQK
+325 AKLAKWHCEQK
-336 RYSMAAININEAVV
+336 RYAMAAININEALV
-350 DFIMDAL
+350 DFIMDVL
-357 NFPNID
+357 NFPIKKD
-363 TEIKTDKTRLAKIWL
+363 TKDKTSENKLAINWL
-378 EQIKEVEDEEIKK
+378 EKIEKVEDKEIKK

-402 RNKIAHS
+402 RNKSAHS
-409 LDNKRDLKEDIKN
+409 LERETNLKDDIKN
-422 LKEYSNN
+422 LEINSST

-451 KLKREYE
+451 KLKREY

-539 YILIIGDFEYKNE
+539 YILIIGEFEYKNE

-561 LKVIKIVLKKSFEVL
+561 LKVIKVVLKRHFELL

>member
-1 MAKILITALGRG
+1 MSKILITALGSG
-13 NFDNEEKKMKYQ
+13 TYNKEKNEKEYKLATYYLEEGHPLEK
-25 PTKYYV
+25 T
-31 EENDTLKET
+31 E
-40 QLIASAIDEKWKMD
+40 LIASAIDEQWKMD

-65 WSNVYRFYC
+65 WSNVYKFYC
-74 EDQNIEK
+74 KNKRITMN
-81 DEKYYEKLE
+81 DEYYNKL
-90 KIELENKKNTSI
+90 KNTELSANKDTLI
-102 EELEIEKFN
+102 ENLEIEKFN
-111 ATFDKKLNS
+111 ATFDKK
-120 ILDKEIKGIIIKYG
+120 IKGIVIKYG
-134 VNDIENLENFH
+134 VDNKENLENFH

-151 KEIENGDEIF
+151 KEIEDGDEIF
-161 IDVTHSFRSMS
+161 IDITHSFRSMS

-200 EARNE
+200 EAQNE

-261 TMNIHYIDSIEE
+261 TMNINYIDSIEE

-310 NKEKLSNEEKKYLLR
+310 NKKKLSNEEKKYLLR

-336 RYSMAAININEAVV
+336 RYSMAAININEAIV

-378 EQIKEVEDEEIKK
+378 EQIKEVEDKEIKK

-458 EEEEKKK
+458 EEEKKK

-524 EHFKEIINNKTKEGD
+524 EEFKKIINNKTKEGD
-539 YILIIGDFEYKNE
+539 YILIIGDFEYKKE
-552 LEEYSNSKN
+552 LEEYSSSKN
-561 LKVIKIVLKKSFEVL
+561 LKVMKIVFKKSFKLL